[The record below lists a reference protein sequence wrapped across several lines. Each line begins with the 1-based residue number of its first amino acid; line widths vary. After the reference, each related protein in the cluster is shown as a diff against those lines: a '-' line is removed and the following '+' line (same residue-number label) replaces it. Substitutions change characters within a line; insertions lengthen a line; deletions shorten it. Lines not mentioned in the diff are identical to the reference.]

1 VAAGGGYV
9 WSMKAETQSFYA
21 CLVQRVVERV
31 ASSLDEAL
39 ELDELAASAGLSSFH
54 FHRIFRGMVG
64 ETPLEL
70 SRRLRLERAAWRLS
84 RHDEAVTRVAFEAG
98 YETHEGFTRAFRAA
112 YGTAPKSFG
121 SRRYPRIELAAPS
134 GVHFDAAGQVPQFEP
149 RHSGGQ
155 NMHVDIEIMPELRL
169 GTIRHIGPYNQIP
182 QAFERLGEVVN
193 QTPLVH
199 PGAALIAIW
208 HDDPDAVPQDQLR
221 SDAAL
226 VVEESA
232 VLPPEL
238 VEQRIPAG
246 RYARTTHI
254 GPYEL
259 LGDVWAR
266 FMGEWLPASG
276 LALRPTVS
284 YELYRNTPAQ
294 VPREELR
301 TELYL
306 PLQS

>member
-1 VAAGGGYV
+1 
-9 WSMKAETQSFYA
+9 MKAETQSFYA
-21 CLVQRVVERV
+21 RVVQRVIERV
-31 ASSLDEAL
+31 ASNLDAAL
-39 ELDELAASAGLSSFH
+39 ELDELARGAGLSPFH

-84 RHDEAVTRVAFEAG
+84 QRDEAVTRVAFEAG
-98 YETHEGFTRAFRAA
+98 YETHEGFSRAFRAA
-112 YGTAPKSFG
+112 FGTAPSGFG
-121 SRRYPRIELAAPS
+121 SRKYPRFELAASS
-134 GVHFDAAGQVPQFEP
+134 GIHFDAAGRVPEFSP
-149 RHSGGQ
+149 RQSGGKH
-155 NMHVDIEIMPELRL
+155 MHVEIELLPELRL
-169 GTIRHIGPYNQIP
+169 GTVRHVGPYNQIP
-182 QAFERLGEVVN
+182 QAFERLGEIVD

-226 VVEESA
+226 SVDENA

-246 RYARTTHI
+246 LYARTTHV

-259 LGDVWAR
+259 LGDAWAR

-276 LALRPTVS
+276 RELRPTVS
-284 YELYRNTPAQ
+284 YELYRNTPGQ
-294 VPREELR
+294 VPKEELR

-306 PLQS
+306 PLRA